1 MKSILERKFGLTAGG
16 IHAVRRAAL
25 VSFFVNVGYM
35 ALMLIAIY
43 YGDNVMKG
51 VVKPAWYYLGI
62 IAVTLIVLYIM
73 IDREYVLTFNATYKE
88 ATDLRLEIA
97 DRLKKLPLS
106 YFSRHNLSDLAQ
118 TIMQDVTD
126 LEHAMSHS
134 IPRCI
139 AYIYFLIVMAILLL
153 ISNPVLGLVT
163 LIPLAVGL
171 ALMFLSQKA
180 QKRWTEKYFW
190 KMRETSEAFQETI
203 ELQREI
209 KSCGIEEENYKAVAA
224 SLDAAERLRVRTELT
239 QAMPILLSTAVMKLS
254 IGVVAVTAAVLL
266 RANAVQM
273 IYVIGFL
280 LVSMR
285 LVDAVGAME
294 DYFAEFFY
302 LNARVKR
309 INELRSSPTQMGENV
324 ELNHFDIELRDVCFA
339 YNEERMVVNGAS
351 FTAKQNQVTA
361 IIGPSGCGKSTI
373 LRLISRLYDY
383 DSGSIRIDGHDIR
396 EISTDALFDKV
407 SFVFQ
412 DVILFNTSA
421 MDNIRM
427 GRPDATD
434 DEVRQAARLANCEEF
449 IMKLPDGYDTP
460 IGENGSKLSGGERQR
475 ISIARALLKNAP
487 ILLLDEI
494 SANLDVEN
502 ERKIQDALNRLIA
515 GKTVII
521 VSHRLKSIEKVD
533 QIIVMDAGRVDATG
547 THEEPKKKSLLY
559 RRLLEKSSLTEQFT
573 Y

>member
-1 MKSILERKFGLTAGG
+1 MKALLKRKFSLTDSGVK
-16 IHAVRRAAL
+16 AVRRAAL
-25 VSFFVNVGYM
+25 ISFFVNVGYM
-35 ALMLIAIY
+35 ALMLIAMH
-43 YGDNVMKG
+43 YGDNVLQG
-51 VVKPAWYYLGI
+51 VMKPAWYYLGI
-62 IAVTLIVLYIM
+62 IAITLVVLYVI

-88 ATDLRLEIA
+88 ATALRLEIA
-97 DRLKKLPLS
+97 DRLRELPLS
-106 YFSRHNLSDLAQ
+106 YFSRHDLSDLAQ

-126 LEHAMSHS
+126 IEHAMSHS

-139 AYIYFLIVMAILLL
+139 AYVFFLIVMAILLL
-153 ISNPVLGLVT
+153 VSNPVLGLAA

-171 ALMFLSQKA
+171 VLMFLSQKA

-190 KMRETSEAFQETI
+190 KTRETTEAFQEAI

-209 KSCGIEEENYKAVAA
+209 KSCGFEEENYKAVAA
-224 SLDAAERLRVRTELT
+224 SLDNAERLRLRAEFT

-254 IGVVAVTAAVLL
+254 IGVIAVVSAALL
-266 RANAVQM
+266 RANAVQL

-280 LVSMR
+280 LASMR

-302 LNARVKR
+302 LDARVKR
-309 INELRSSPTQMGENV
+309 INELRSAPTQTGMEID
-324 ELNHFDIELRDVCFA
+324 LKHFDVELRDVHFA
-339 YNEERMVVNGAS
+339 YNEETNVVNGAS
-351 FTAKQNQVTA
+351 FVAKQNQVTA
-361 IIGPSGCGKSTI
+361 IVGPSGCGKSTI

-383 DSGSIRIDGHDIR
+383 DSGSIIIDGRDIR
-396 EISTDALFDKV
+396 KVSTDALFDKV

-412 DVILFNTSA
+412 DVILFNASVL
-421 MDNIRM
+421 DNIRM

-434 DEVRQAARLANCEEF
+434 EEVRQAARLANCEDF
-449 IMKLPDGYDTP
+449 VMKLPEGYDTP

-494 SANLDVEN
+494 SASLDVEN
-502 ERKIQDALNRLIA
+502 ERKIQEALNRLIA

-521 VSHRLKSIEKVD
+521 VSHRLKSIEKAD
-533 QIIVMDAGRVDATG
+533 QIVVMDAGKVDAAG
-547 THEEPKKKSLLY
+547 THAELLEKSALY
-559 RRLLEKSSLTEQFT
+559 RRLIEKSRLTEQFV